1 MDSGYDRNKKGAHKK
16 LHKNGP
22 GEIRNHRKITFN
34 YQNLSGM

>member
-1 MDSGYDRNKKGAHKK
+1 MTEIKRKHIKK

-22 GEIRNHRKITFN
+22 GEIGNHRKITFN